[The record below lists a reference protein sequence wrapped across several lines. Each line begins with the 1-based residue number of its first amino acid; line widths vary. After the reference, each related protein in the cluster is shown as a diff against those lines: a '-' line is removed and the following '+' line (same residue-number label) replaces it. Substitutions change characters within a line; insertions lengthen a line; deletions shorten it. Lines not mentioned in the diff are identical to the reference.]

1 MTQLTAPLSRKSTN
15 GRSVSRSAQRLLCV
29 AWRGAYHQ
37 LLRPITPSARFVVE
51 VDLSDVEQDLGYGR
65 D

>member
-1 MTQLTAPLSRKSTN
+1 MTQLAPAPPRKSTN
-15 GRSVSRSAQRLLCV
+15 GRSLSRSAQRLLCG

-37 LLRPITPSARFVVE
+37 LLRPITPSARFKVE
-51 VDLSDVEQDLGYGR
+51 VELADVESDLVYGR